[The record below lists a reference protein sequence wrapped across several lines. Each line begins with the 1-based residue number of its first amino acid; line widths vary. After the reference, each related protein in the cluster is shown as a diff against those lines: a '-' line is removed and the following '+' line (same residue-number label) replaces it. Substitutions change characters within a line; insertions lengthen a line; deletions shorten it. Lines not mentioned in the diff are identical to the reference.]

1 MPHPVFPLTVRLLRL
16 RNHHVVVSFVR
27 KIKASE
33 RTRSRKG
40 TRAQI
45 PPSPS
50 DAEAL
55 DIDSEEDLQI
65 DETPR
70 RERRNLVLRKRLSS
84 MWPRSTFGTESPQ
97 AVSVPDWPI
106 SILSLGKP

>member
-1 MPHPVFPLTVRLLRL
+1 MRSETLTSCHVFP
-16 RNHHVVVSFVR
+16 SR
-27 KIKASE
+27 KIKASG
-33 RTRSRKG
+33 RARSHKE
-40 TRAQI
+40 AQAHS

-70 RERRNLVLRKRLSS
+70 RERRGLVLRKRLPS
-84 MWPRSTFGTESPQ
+84 R
-97 AVSVPDWPI
+97 
-106 SILSLGKP
+106 